1 MTPAIHAHELLRW
14 IADETTRYEIWFAN
28 RPAAIWSV
36 PIGPE
41 AGSGTIRDLLL
52 HMYTVDLRYAERLLG
67 REPTDH
73 AVIAAAAADAPGLF
87 ALAHR
92 GQGLLGEAVARV
104 DADWDAT
111 VTSVTRSAGT
121 FVSSRRKI
129 LFHTLTHH
137 LRHAGQL
144 ALILRQQGHPTD
156 WMHDL
161 ILSDALA

>member
-1 MTPAIHAHELLRW
+1 MIPAIHADELLHW
-14 IADETTRYEIWFAN
+14 IASETTRYESWFTN
-28 RPAAIWSV
+28 QPAAIWSL
-36 PIGPE
+36 PTGP
-41 AGSGTIRDLLL
+41 ATGSSTIRDLLL

-73 AVIAAAAADAPGLF
+73 AVIAATAADVPGLF

-92 GQGLLGEAVARV
+92 GQGLLGEAVAQS

-144 ALILRQQGHPTD
+144 ALILRQQGHATD